1 VPQYGPESVPADEA
15 ADLRLSCIAVPAFD
29 MASAAVAVF
38 FNTPETPDG
47 LMSQADTKFPPF
59 PASCPTALHV
69 R

>member
-1 VPQYGPESVPADEA
+1 MPQYGPEIVPADDA
-15 ADLRLSCIAVPAFD
+15 ADFRLSCIAVPAFD

-38 FNTPETPDG
+38 FSTPETPDG

-59 PASCPTALHV
+59 PACRPTTAHM